1 MKIVY
6 PAVFHKEKKGYS
18 VEFLDLPG
26 CITQGDNLVEAM
38 EMVKDAALGWLL
50 TSVEDGE
57 ELPKPSDVTDI
68 KVHGKDF
75 VSVFLLDLGVCKA

>member
-1 MKIVY
+1 M
-6 PAVFHKEKKGYS
+6 
-18 VEFLDLPG
+18 
-26 CITQGDNLVEAM
+26 VEAM
-38 EMVKDAALGWLL
+38 EMAKDAALGWLL